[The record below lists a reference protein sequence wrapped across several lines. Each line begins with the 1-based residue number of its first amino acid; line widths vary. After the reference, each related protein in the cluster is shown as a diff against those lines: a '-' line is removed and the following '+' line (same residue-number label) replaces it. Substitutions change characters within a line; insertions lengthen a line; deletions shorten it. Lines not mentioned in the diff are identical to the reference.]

1 MSDMRKKREGQVT
14 RTERE
19 LAALEAAEQ
28 GGGNPPASQ
37 PKPKPKEKTGVGKDN
52 TAANKDARLAALR
65 AKLKAALAAQNMSFA
80 DKVRAQ
86 IAAIEGTQK

>member
-1 MSDMRKKREGQVT
+1 MSDIATKRKDQVT

-28 GGGNPPASQ
+28 GATTEPKPK
-37 PKPKPKEKTGVGKDN
+37 PKPKPKEKKGVGKDN
-52 TAANKDARLAALR
+52 TSANKEAQLRALR

-80 DKVRAQ
+80 EKVRAQ
-86 IAAIEGTQK
+86 IATVEGTQK